1 MPLCSMELI
10 WTKIASSINV
20 MVITE
25 MHICRLCGYQVLAI
39 TFFSRALA
47 YGFLGFLGRSV
58 MKKITRT
65 FGRLLICALP
75 LVVLWATGSTVA
87 NAQAIGKATSVKPQ
101 AEANARTL
109 AAGSD
114 VFSQETI
121 RTGESGVA
129 DLRFHDNSNLSV
141 GPKSSV
147 RLDKYVYDPNKSA
160 SAVAIEATRGSFRF
174 VTGSRGEG
182 SYQVKTPYGSLGVRG

>member
-1 MPLCSMELI
+1 M
-10 WTKIASSINV
+10 TKITGIF
-20 MVITE
+20 
-25 MHICRLCGYQVLAI
+25 G
-39 TFFSRALA
+39 RALI
-47 YGFLGFLGRSV
+47 S
-58 MKKITRT
+58 
-65 FGRLLICALP
+65 ALP
-75 LVVLWATGSTVA
+75 LIVLCAMGSTVA
-87 NAQAIGKATSVKPQ
+87 NAQAIGKASSVKPQ

-109 AAGSD
+109 SAGSD

-121 RTGESGVA
+121 RTGDSGMA
-129 DLRFHDNSNLSV
+129 DLRFQDNSNLSV
-141 GPKSSV
+141 GPKSRV

>member
-1 MPLCSMELI
+1 M
-10 WTKIASSINV
+10 TKISWA
-20 MVITE
+20 
-25 MHICRLCGYQVLAI
+25 CGRRLI
-39 TFFSRALA
+39 S
-47 YGFLGFLGRSV
+47 
-58 MKKITRT
+58 
-65 FGRLLICALP
+65 ALP
-75 LVVLWATGSTVA
+75 LVAFCAMAPTVA

-109 AAGSD
+109 SAGSE

-121 RTGESGVA
+121 RTGDSGMA
-129 DLRFHDNSNLSV
+129 DLRFHDSSNLSV

-160 SAVAIEATRGSFRF
+160 SAVALEATRGSFRF